1 MIKIVKV
8 IIPNININEI
18 NYGDEIHNNIGGD
31 DVSSVEEAEMRSS
44 ADSVNDNNEYLF
56 CGFDA
61 STCSSDSVYDIFRM
75 GKILLLRI
83 LLIGSTLID
92 LFQSKTST

>member
-31 DVSSVEEAEMRSS
+31 DVSSVEEA
-44 ADSVNDNNEYLF
+44 
-56 CGFDA
+56 
-61 STCSSDSVYDIFRM
+61 
-75 GKILLLRI
+75 
-83 LLIGSTLID
+83 
-92 LFQSKTST
+92 